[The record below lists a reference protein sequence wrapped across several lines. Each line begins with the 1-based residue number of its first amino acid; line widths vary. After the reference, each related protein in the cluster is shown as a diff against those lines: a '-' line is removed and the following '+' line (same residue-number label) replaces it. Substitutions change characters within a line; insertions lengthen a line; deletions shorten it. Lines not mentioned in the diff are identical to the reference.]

1 MRVANITHICVLAV
15 RPVESLESPERVNC
29 GGLCTVMNVVIAARA
44 AGVGSSTA
52 SSVLNQSLRGPPNS
66 NTRRAK
72 CLYSSEP
79 GA

>member
-52 SSVLNQSLRGPPNS
+52 ACSINHSADTPNS